1 METQDTNTD
10 PLQGGS
16 PMPGATLAGDDQK
29 PAGAQPSDGT
39 QPPAEVVP
47 PEEQKLTVIMNIAV
61 IFLFFV
67 SPLIGLLIATKDQ
80 PFLREQSRLA
90 LNGTITYAI
99 FLFASFVLNV
109 TVILSIIGIP
119 LMGLALV
126 LTLYGGIK
134 GAIESS
140 QGRFY
145 RYPLSLNLVR

>member
-1 METQDTNTD
+1 METQDTNTEQTAND
-10 PLQGGS
+10 QTS
-16 PMPGATLAGDDQK
+16 AGVVP
-29 PAGAQPSDGT
+29 PAGM
-39 QPPAEVVP
+39 PPAEAVPHAGVQP

-90 LNGTITYAI
+90 LNGTITYAT
-99 FLFASFVLNV
+99 FLFASFFLNV
-109 TVILSIIGIP
+109 TVILSFIGIP
-119 LMGLALV
+119 LLGLVLV

-134 GAIESS
+134 GAVESS

>member
-1 METQDTNTD
+1 METQDTNTE
-10 PLQGGS
+10 PLPEPTFAGGNS
-16 PMPGATLAGDDQK
+16 TV
-29 PAGAQPSDGT
+29 
-39 QPPAEVVP
+39 QPPAGVP
-47 PEEQKLTVIMNIAV
+47 PEEQKLAVIMNIAV
-61 IFLFFV
+61 IFLFFL
-67 SPLIGLLIATKDQ
+67 SPLAGFLIATKEQ

-119 LMGLALV
+119 LMGLALI
-126 LTLYGGIK
+126 LTIYGAIK
-134 GAIESS
+134 GAIERS

>member
-1 METQDTNTD
+1 METQDTNTEQSAND
-10 PLQGGS
+10 QQS
-16 PMPGATLAGDDQK
+16 AGEQPSAGVLP
-29 PAGAQPSDGT
+29 PAGAVT
-39 QPPAEVVP
+39 
-47 PEEQKLTVIMNIAV
+47 PEEQNLTVIMNIAV

-67 SPLIGLLIATKDQ
+67 SPLIGFLIATKDQ
-80 PFLREQSRLA
+80 PFLKEQSRLA

-99 FLFASFVLNV
+99 FLFASVVLNA

-145 RYPLSLNLVR
+145 RYPLSLNPVR

>member
-1 METQDTNTD
+1 METPDTNTEQSAND
-10 PLQGGS
+10 QQSAGVLP
-16 PMPGATLAGDDQK
+16 PVGAVPDAGVQ
-29 PAGAQPSDGT
+29 
-39 QPPAEVVP
+39 P

-67 SPLIGLLIATKDQ
+67 SPLIGFLIATKDQ
-80 PFLREQSRLA
+80 TFLKEQSRLA

-99 FLFASFVLNV
+99 FLFASFVLSV

-134 GAIESS
+134 GGVESS
-140 QGRFY
+140 HGRFY
-145 RYPLSLNLVR
+145 RYPLGLNLLR

>member
-1 METQDTNTD
+1 METQDTNTEQSAND
-10 PLQGGS
+10 QTSAGVVPPAG
-16 PMPGATLAGDDQK
+16 MPPAGML
-29 PAGAQPSDGT
+29 PAGA
-39 QPPAEVVP
+39 VP

-61 IFLFFV
+61 ILLFFV

-99 FLFASFVLNV
+99 FLFASVVLSV

-145 RYPLSLNLVR
+145 RYPLSLNPVR

>member
-1 METQDTNTD
+1 METPDTNTEQSAND
-10 PLQGGS
+10 QQSAGVLP
-16 PMPGATLAGDDQK
+16 PVGAVPDAGVQ
-29 PAGAQPSDGT
+29 
-39 QPPAEVVP
+39 P

-67 SPLIGLLIATKDQ
+67 SPFIGFLIATKDQ
-80 PFLREQSRLA
+80 PFLKEQSRLA

-99 FLFASFVLNV
+99 FLFASFVLSV

-134 GAIESS
+134 GGVESS
-140 QGRFY
+140 HGRFY
-145 RYPLSLNLVR
+145 RYPLSLNLLR

>member
-1 METQDTNTD
+1 METPDTNTEQSAGEQ
-10 PLQGGS
+10 PSAGVVPPAG
-16 PMPGATLAGDDQK
+16 MP
-29 PAGAQPSDGT
+29 PAGAVS
-39 QPPAEVVP
+39 

-61 IFLFFV
+61 ILLFFV
-67 SPLIGLLIATKDQ
+67 SPLIGFLIATKDH
-80 PFLREQSRLA
+80 PFLKEQSRLA

-99 FLFASFVLNV
+99 FLFASVVLNA

-145 RYPLSLNLVR
+145 RYPLSLNPVR

>member
-1 METQDTNTD
+1 
-10 PLQGGS
+10 
-16 PMPGATLAGDDQK
+16 
-29 PAGAQPSDGT
+29 
-39 QPPAEVVP
+39 
-47 PEEQKLTVIMNIAV
+47 MNIAV
-61 IFLFFV
+61 ILLFFV

-99 FLFASFVLNV
+99 FLFASFVLSV

-145 RYPLSLNLVR
+145 RYPLSLNLLR

>member
-1 METQDTNTD
+1 METQDTNTEQSAND
-10 PLQGGS
+10 QQSAGEQPSAGVVPPAG
-16 PMPGATLAGDDQK
+16 MP
-29 PAGAQPSDGT
+29 PAGAVS
-39 QPPAEVVP
+39 

-61 IFLFFV
+61 ILLFFV
-67 SPLIGLLIATKDQ
+67 SPLIGFLIATKDQ
-80 PFLREQSRLA
+80 PFLKEQSRLA

-99 FLFASFVLNV
+99 FLFASVVLNA

-145 RYPLSLNLVR
+145 RYPLSLNPVR